1 MTHARIDWEEI
12 CEGYGPL
19 HKLEEHILASLKKL
33 VAETN
38 APTGAL
44 PYMLRHLHRQLE
56 IEAREEAKTI
66 QLKMAMP
73 PDQEATFMEA
83 YPELL
88 AKAKQFGFEEAGQ
101 WFAYCTLMGLSNPL
115 SPEEFEF
122 EEGGDDDEQQQHAG
136 GV

>member
-19 HKLEEHILASLKKL
+19 HKLEEHILASLKE
-33 VAETN
+33 VMVETN

-44 PYMLRHLHRQLE
+44 PYILRHLHRQLE
-56 IEAREEAKTI
+56 IEAREEATKI

-83 YPELL
+83 YPEML
-88 AKAKQFGFEEAGQ
+88 AKAKQFGFEEAGH
-101 WFAYCTLMGLSNPL
+101 WFAFCTMMGMSNPL
-115 SPEEFEF
+115 SAEEFE
-122 EEGGDDDEQQQHAG
+122 EEKGDDDAQRDDAG